1 MENDI
6 LNLLSTKL
14 SELDL
19 SLEALNQH
27 DRAIENHKKSIQQVL
42 LSGRAE
48 SDLKIQ
54 ENQLRDTISHFCEA
68 GQYYERAL
76 ENLQQFLDSV
86 EGQPNVSDTGE
97 MLRARDYLENTPPAL
112 RRMRQYRVSVPNP
125 KAVP

>member
-14 SELDL
+14 SELEF

-27 DRAIENHKKSIQQVL
+27 DRAIEHHKKSLQQVL

-48 SDLKIQ
+48 NELKTQ

-68 GQYYERAL
+68 GQHYERVL

-86 EGQPNVSDTGE
+86 EGQPNVSDTEE
-97 MLRARDYLENTPPAL
+97 MLRARDYLESTPPAL
-112 RRMRQYRVSVPNP
+112 RRMRQYRASVPNP